1 MSRAFGIIMT
11 GLFLVGLILFAVY
24 YIDTHT
30 IDVLNPKGMIGLK
43 QRELLITAA
52 SVMLIVIIPV
62 FVLTVL
68 FAWRYRD
75 GNKKAKYKPDWSHS
89 IFAEAIWW
97 GIPTIII
104 IFLATLTWKTS
115 HELNP
120 FKPIETDKKPVVI
133 QVVAL
138 DWKWLFIY
146 PEYGIGTVN
155 YIQFPEQTP
164 VNFEITADAPMNSFW
179 IPQLGGQIYA
189 MPNMRSK
196 LHLIANEIG
205 TFRGTSANING
216 KGFAGMFFTAK
227 ATSKEDFDKWVQQVK
242 RSPKELDTKEYNRL
256 VIPSQYDPVS
266 LYKLKDT
273 DLFEQII
280 QKYSTPP
287 SEKQ

>member
-1 MSRAFGIIMT
+1 MSKAFGIIIST
-11 GLFLVGLILFAVY
+11 LFLLGLIIFAVF

-43 QRELLITAA
+43 QRDLLITAA
-52 SVMLIVIIPV
+52 SLMLIVIIPV
-62 FVLTVL
+62 FILTIT
-68 FAWRYRD
+68 FAWRYRA
-75 GNKKAKYKPDWSHS
+75 GNKKAKFTPEWSHS
-89 IFAEAIWW
+89 ILAEAIWW

-104 IFLATLTWKTS
+104 IFLAVITWRSS

-120 FKPIETDKKPVVI
+120 FKPIVAENEPITI

-146 PEYGIGTVN
+146 PDHGIGTIN
-155 YIQFPEQTP
+155 FIQFPEQTP

-227 ATSKEDFDKWVQQVK
+227 ASSKEDFDQWVASVK
-242 RSPKELDTKEYNRL
+242 RSPKELDAKEYERL

-266 LYKLKDT
+266 LYKLKD
-273 DLFEQII
+273 DNLFDQIVM
-280 QKYSTPP
+280 KYSTPP
-287 SEKQ
+287 KK